1 MNGGFLLGED
11 MNEEGTP
18 PIRRGTLKTPSIRPT
33 ERTLSR
39 QDPELLVPH
48 ELLQVSGQKK

>member
-11 MNEEGTP
+11 MNDEGTP
-18 PIRRGTLKTPSIRPT
+18 PIRRGTLPVHPT

-48 ELLQVSGQKK
+48 ELLLSYRVSGQKK